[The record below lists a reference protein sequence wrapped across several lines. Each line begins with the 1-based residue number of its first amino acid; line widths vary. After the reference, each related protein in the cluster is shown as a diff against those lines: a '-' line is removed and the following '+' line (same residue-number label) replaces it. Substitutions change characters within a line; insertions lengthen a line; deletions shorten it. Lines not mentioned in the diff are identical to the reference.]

1 MRPAVVWV
9 LGFPLV
15 ANLKKSILLVFPLL
29 VGVAGFEPATLRLS
43 SACSNQLSYTPGLQ
57 ILRSSFG
64 GGEPVGGGK
73 GTRTPDL

>member
-1 MRPAVVWV
+1 MSKNQQGHLMRPAVAWFQ
-9 LGFPLV
+9 GSPLV

-57 ILRSSFG
+57 ILRSF
-64 GGEPVGGGK
+64 P
-73 GTRTPDL
+73 